1 MKKKKKNNLSVNE
14 YKIKY
19 FLKTEGQRIHKRYF
33 QATNLKQIKDN
44 LREYLNI
51 ASEDGYGIVSI
62 EQYDPYSEKWE
73 LVSQ

>member
-19 FLKTEGQRIHKRYF
+19 FLKVDGKTVHKRYF

-44 LREYLNI
+44 LKEYLNI
-51 ASEDGYGIVSI
+51 DRGDGYGVISI

-73 LVSQ
+73 LVD